1 LFEKA
6 MELRLDEDFFSE
18 LCNSFFEIIEESE
31 MASTNAELQNIFVRA
46 WPALVVFDEISKYP
60 EWDETGNMLR
70 RLERVRKTTEAFS
83 YDLAKKVIPLDYPRE
98 YVFFQGKVFEVSFED
113 FCREKEIIVENE

>member
-1 LFEKA
+1 
-6 MELRLDEDFFSE
+6 LDEDFFSE
-18 LCNSFFEIIEESE
+18 LCDSFFEIIDEAAR
-31 MASTNAELQNIFVRA
+31 ASTNVELQDIFVRV

-60 EWDETGNMLR
+60 EWDESGNMLR

-83 YDLAKKVIPLDYPRE
+83 YDLAKKVSPQEQPLE

-113 FCREKEIIVENE
+113 FCTENEIIIENG